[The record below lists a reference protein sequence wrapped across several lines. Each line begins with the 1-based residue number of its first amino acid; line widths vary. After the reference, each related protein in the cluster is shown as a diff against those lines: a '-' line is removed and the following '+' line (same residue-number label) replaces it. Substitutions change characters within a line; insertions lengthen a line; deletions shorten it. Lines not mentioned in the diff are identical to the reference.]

1 MCPTYTICYFY
12 DKTFYTYNITIRSCC
27 NRSFKISK
35 RSDVVDILYSKYCF
49 HACIVT
55 DWNRDGW
62 NNGWENIWD
71 RDWNNGGW
79 TPWWLD

>member
-1 MCPTYTICYFY
+1 ML
-12 DKTFYTYNITIRSCC
+12 TYNT
-27 NRSFKISK
+27 
-35 RSDVVDILYSKYCF
+35 SKYCF

-79 TPWWLD
+79 APWWLD